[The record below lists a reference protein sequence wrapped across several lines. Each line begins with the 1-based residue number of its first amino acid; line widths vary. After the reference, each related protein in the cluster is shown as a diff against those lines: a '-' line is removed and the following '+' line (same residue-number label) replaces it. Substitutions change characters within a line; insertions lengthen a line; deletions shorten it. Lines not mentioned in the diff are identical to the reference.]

1 MKSWIVIR
9 PQGIPIS
16 FRLERRVPLV
26 LLAIALITLLTM
38 VLNISQGEYP
48 VPLLD
53 VVKTVLMGETENSDY
68 NFIINT
74 LRLPR
79 VLVAFLVGVGLAIS
93 GAILQC
99 LTRNP
104 LAAPGIIGVN
114 AGATLAAVALTVLF
128 PTAPIFMLPLLAL
141 GGAISMTILI
151 YLLAWERGSSTI
163 HLILIGIGLSAIAS
177 ALTTLMITF
186 GDINQVSV
194 ALIWMAGSVYGRSW
208 EHLWPLLP
216 WLIIF
221 VPLALLLSRDLNA
234 LHLGEDV
241 ARGIGSPI
249 ELRRGLLW
257 ITSLALAAASVA
269 TVGTVGFVGFISP
282 HLARQLVGPSHE
294 GLIPTAGMVGGSIVV
309 FADLVGRSLFAPT
322 ELPCGVITASI
333 GAPYFLY
340 LLSRSNRR

>member
-9 PQGIPIS
+9 PRGIPIS
-16 FRLERRVPLV
+16 FRIERRVPLV
-26 LLAIALITLLTM
+26 LLAIALTTLLAM
-38 VLNISQGEYP
+38 ALNISHGEYP

-53 VVKTVLMGETENSDY
+53 VVKTVLRLETDNANYD
-68 NFIINT
+68 FIINT

-79 VLVAFLVGVGLAIS
+79 VLVAFLVGVGLAVS

-114 AGATLAAVALTVLF
+114 AGASLAAVALIVLF
-128 PTAPIFMLPLLAL
+128 PAAPLFALPLSAL
-141 GGAISMTILI
+141 GGAIAITTLI
-151 YLLAWERGSSTI
+151 YLLAWERGSSAI
-163 HLILIGIGLSAIAS
+163 HLILIGIGLGAIAT
-177 ALTTLMITF
+177 ALTTLLVTF
-186 GDINQVSV
+186 GNINQVSL
-194 ALIWMAGSVYGRSW
+194 ALVWMAGSVYGRSW

-216 WLIIF
+216 WLIVF

-269 TVGTVGFVGFISP
+269 TAGTVSFVGFISP

-294 GLIPTAGMVGGSIVV
+294 GLIPTAAMVGGSIVV
-309 FADLVGRSLFAPT
+309 FADLLGRSLFAPT

>member
-9 PQGIPIS
+9 PQGIPVSLRID
-16 FRLERRVPLV
+16 RRVPLV
-26 LLAIALITLLTM
+26 LLAIALTTLLAM

-53 VVKTVLMGETENSDY
+53 VVKTVLGLETDNANYD
-68 NFIINT
+68 FIVNT

-79 VLVAFLVGVGLAIS
+79 VLIAFFVGVGLAIS

-114 AGATLAAVALTVLF
+114 AGASLAAVALIVLV
-128 PTAPIFMLPLLAL
+128 PGAPLFALPLSAL
-141 GGAISMTILI
+141 GGAIAITILI
-151 YLLAWERGSSTI
+151 YLLAWERGSSAI
-163 HLILIGIGLSAIAS
+163 HLILIGIGLSAIAT
-177 ALTTLMITF
+177 ALTTLLVTF
-186 GDINQVSV
+186 GNINQVSL
-194 ALIWMAGSVYGRSW
+194 ALVWMAGSIYGRSW

-216 WLIIF
+216 WLMVF

-269 TVGTVGFVGFISP
+269 TAGTIGFVGFISP

-294 GLIPTAGMVGGSIVV
+294 GLIPTAAMVGGSIVV
-309 FADLVGRSLFAPT
+309 FADLLGRSLFAPT
-322 ELPCGVITASI
+322 ELPCGVITACI

-340 LLSRSNRR
+340 LLSRSNKR

>member
-9 PQGIPIS
+9 PRKIPVS

-26 LLAIALITLLTM
+26 LLTVSVVTLAVMAFSL
-38 VLNISQGEYP
+38 SQGEYP

-53 VVKTVLMGETENSDY
+53 VLSTVLGLETDNSDY

-79 VLVAFLVGVGLAIS
+79 SLIAFAIGVGLAIS
-93 GAILQC
+93 GAIIQC

-114 AGATLAAVALTVLF
+114 AGASLAAVGLIVLF
-128 PTAPIFMLPLLAL
+128 PNAPLFALPIFAL
-141 GGAISMTILI
+141 GGAFAVAILI
-151 YLLAWERGSSTI
+151 YLLGWEKRNSPTR
-163 HLILIGIGLSAIAS
+163 LILIGIGLSAIAN
-177 ALTTLMITF
+177 ALTSLMVTF
-186 GDINQVSV
+186 GEIDSV
-194 ALIWMAGSVYGRSW
+194 TEALVWMTGSVYGRGW

-216 WLIIF
+216 WLVVF

-234 LHLGEDV
+234 LHLGDDI
-241 ARGIGSPI
+241 ALGIGSPI
-249 ELRRGLLW
+249 ERRKALLW

-269 TVGTVGFVGFISP
+269 IAGTVSFVGFISP

-294 GLIPTAGMVGGSIVV
+294 GLIPTSGMIGGLLVEV
-309 FADLVGRSLFAPT
+309 ADLVGRRLFAPI
-322 ELPCGVITASI
+322 ELPCGVITALI
-333 GAPYFLY
+333 GVPYFIY
-340 LLSRSNRR
+340 LLYRSNKR